1 MCIRHLL
8 LPAVALGLVMWLPL
22 APVQQAVLVA
32 FAAMPTA
39 SSAYVL
45 AVRMGGHAGFT
56 AGLVT
61 VSTLIGMFALP
72 LWLTLLRT
80 VVQA

>member
-1 MCIRHLL
+1 MLFRS
-8 LPAVALGLVMWLPL
+8 ALGLP
-22 APVQQAVLVA
+22 PGQQAIVVA

-45 AVRMGGHAGFT
+45 AVRMGGHGPFT

-61 VSTLIGMFALP
+61 VSTLIGMAGLP
-72 LWLTLLRT
+72 LWLAAWRHLS
-80 VVQA
+80 Q